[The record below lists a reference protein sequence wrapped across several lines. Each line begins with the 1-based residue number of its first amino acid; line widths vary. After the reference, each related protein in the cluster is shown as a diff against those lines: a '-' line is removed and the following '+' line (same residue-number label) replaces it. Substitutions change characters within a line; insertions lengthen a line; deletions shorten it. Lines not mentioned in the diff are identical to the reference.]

1 MRLLCLSVNQVKDM
15 DEDLCNPAALLK
27 RISELERERD
37 ELQLDIEQLC
47 MQQSGMSSKAD
58 ALSKIQTRR
67 ITTLKQEL
75 EVSKHKL
82 EECTKKN
89 CKLHEELTEIYNIK
103 TQFAD
108 LLKSETDKVRF

>member
-67 ITTLKQEL
+67 LDMTIILFFFSKIFYLKK
-75 EVSKHKL
+75 SK
-82 EECTKKN
+82 T
-89 CKLHEELTEIYNIK
+89 Y
-103 TQFAD
+103 
-108 LLKSETDKVRF
+108 

>member
-1 MRLLCLSVNQVKDM
+1 MVVMSLPYYSVNQFKDM

-67 ITTLKQEL
+67 LDMTIILFFFSKIFYLKK
-75 EVSKHKL
+75 SK
-82 EECTKKN
+82 T
-89 CKLHEELTEIYNIK
+89 Y
-103 TQFAD
+103 
-108 LLKSETDKVRF
+108 